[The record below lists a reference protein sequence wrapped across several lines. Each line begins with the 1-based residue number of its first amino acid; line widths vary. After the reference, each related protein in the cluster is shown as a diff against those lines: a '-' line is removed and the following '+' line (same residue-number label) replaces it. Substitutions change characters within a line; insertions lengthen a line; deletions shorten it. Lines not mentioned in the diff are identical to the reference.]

1 MKTYIAKKTD
11 APLCLADPRWDAVTA
26 AEQDFRWEDSFPSPY
41 TTAFRLVHSPEGVTI
56 RLETTEWPLRAM
68 RTVCNEQICE
78 DSCME
83 FFFTP
88 NEEEKHYINIE
99 INPFGVTHIGI
110 GEGRHGRTLLDVSEE
125 GLAIETAIRFG
136 RGWTA
141 CVFVPYIFLDKH
153 FAKHTATWRMNSYK
167 CGDLTVAKHFSVW
180 NPIELPKPDYHQP
193 AFFGLLQLSEEAL

>member
-1 MKTYIAKKTD
+1 MKTYIAKKT
-11 APLCLADPRWDAVTA
+11 ATPLCLADPKWDAVAA
-26 AEQDFRWEDSFPSPY
+26 AELDFRWADCCPSPY
-41 TTAFRLVHSPEGVTI
+41 TTAFRLLHSPEGVTI

-99 INPFGVTHIGI
+99 INPLGVTHIGI
-110 GEGRHGRTLLDVSEE
+110 GEGRHGRVLLDVSEE
-125 GLAIETAIRFG
+125 GLRFETAIRFG

-141 CVFVPYIFLDKH
+141 CIFIPYAFLDKH
-153 FAKHTATWRMNSYK
+153 FAKRTATWRMNSYK
-167 CGDLTVAKHFSVW
+167 CGDLTVEKHFSVW

-193 AFFGLLQLSEEAL
+193 DFFGLLQLSEEAL